1 MCLCTQSLPT
11 SSLPGR
17 RCFDSWEEYCP
28 GSKALLDFSRIRPD
42 VACWLLPEKSQ
53 EPSWMPKESLSQQL
67 WDSTPMPLT
76 TSTFP
81 PQDFRHQFIAQWNK
95 LNLDVLLC
103 PMLGPALGIG
113 YPAKL
118 SGRGLAGDSAVPVS
132 MSSLPPPLSSLGCWP
147 AAGRAQL
154 LGQLQPSHGVPLEQP
169 PGAVGAKGL
178 ISIPQP
184 VQVPHFPVQV
194 PH

>member
-1 MCLCTQSLPT
+1 MYIIRHAFISLLVFKKQKLMSQVTTCLCTHSLPT

-17 RCFDSWEEYCP
+17 GCFVSWEEYCP

-67 WDSTPMPLT
+67 WVSTSTPLT
-76 TSTFP
+76 TFP
-81 PQDFRHQFIAQWNK
+81 PQDFCHQFIAQWK
-95 LNLDVLLC
+95 QLNLDVMLC

-118 SGRGLAGDSAVPVS
+118 SGRALPFAVALCQCP
-132 MSSLPPPLSSLGCWP
+132 
-147 AAGRAQL
+147 
-154 LGQLQPSHGVPLEQP
+154 
-169 PGAVGAKGL
+169 
-178 ISIPQP
+178 
-184 VQVPHFPVQV
+184 
-194 PH
+194 